1 MITEDYCSY
10 EVSELLKQKACDE
23 IMFSS
28 YQPKHNKDGTSI
40 IYSTCSHQMA
50 MKWLREVYDLHIVA
64 YPYKR
69 GKDGKGWC
77 CQVYK
82 TYNLLGQERYIDETL
97 NSYEEAVD
105 AALKYS
111 LENLI

>member
-40 IYSTCSHQMA
+40 IYSTCSHQVA
-50 MKWLREVYDLHIVA
+50 TKLLREKGIYIYVQPTKYVGGCLYGFQAVVEDG
-64 YPYKR
+64 R
-69 GKDGKGWC
+69 GGKWN
-77 CQVYK
+77 K
-82 TYNLLGQERYIDETL
+82 SIHHAETH
-97 NSYEEAVD
+97 EGAVE

-111 LENLI
+111 LENLV